1 MAKTMTLESAVARLE
16 QIVSTLGGDVPL
28 DEAVKLYAEAV
39 KLVDFSNGKIEAARL
54 KIEKLS
60 AAKEDSDAV

>member
-16 QIVSTLGGDVPL
+16 EIVSTLGGDVPL
-28 DEAVKLYAEAV
+28 DEAVKLDAEAV

>member
-16 QIVSTLGGDVPL
+16 EIVSTLGGDVPL

-39 KLVDFSNGKIEAARL
+39 KLVDLSNGKIEAARL

>member
-1 MAKTMTLESAVARLE
+1 MAKTMTLESAVTRLE
-16 QIVSTLGGDVPL
+16 EIVAALGGDVSL
-28 DEAVKLYAEAV
+28 DDAVKLYAEAV

-60 AAKEDSDAV
+60 AAKEDGNAV

>member
-16 QIVSTLGGDVPL
+16 EIVSTLGGDVPL

-39 KLVDFSNGKIEAARL
+39 NLVDFSNGKIEAARL

>member
-1 MAKTMTLESAVARLE
+1 MTLESVARLE
-16 QIVSTLGGDVPL
+16 EIVSTLGGDVPL

-60 AAKEDSDAV
+60 KEDSDAV

>member
-16 QIVSTLGGDVPL
+16 EIVSTLGGDVPL
-28 DEAVKLYAEAV
+28 DEAVKLHAEAV

>member
-16 QIVSTLGGDVPL
+16 EIVSTLGGDVPL

-39 KLVDFSNGKIEAARL
+39 KLVEFSN
-54 KIEKLS
+54 
-60 AAKEDSDAV
+60 